1 MAIKAL
7 RSIYQWRR
15 LLTSIALLALPA
27 LFLAWIGAQPHEEM
41 RTAPIS
47 AASCVTHSQPRE
59 GIYKWYGPMWGR
71 DIAELTIRTAAGSN
85 YFIKLE
91 DMRDRPAR
99 AYFLHGGSTQTFPVP
114 LGTFALK
121 YATGSSWCG
130 EGEFFG
136 DETVYHK
143 ADRTLLFDQTVHADA
158 DGTTTFTSDVTVEL
172 IRQRNGNLPTHT
184 ISRKEF

>member
-1 MAIKAL
+1 
-7 RSIYQWRR
+7 
-15 LLTSIALLALPA
+15 LTVRAGGVVDSVCG
-27 LFLAWIGAQPHEEM
+27 GA
-41 RTAPIS
+41 TGAGWAGS
-47 AASCVTHSQPRE
+47 PRE

-91 DMRDRPAR
+91 DMHERPAR
-99 AYFLHGGSTQTFPVP
+99 AYFLHGGLTQTFPVP

-143 ADRTLLFDQTVHADA
+143 ADRTLS
-158 DGTTTFTSDVTVEL
+158 G
-172 IRQRNGNLPTHT
+172 QR
-184 ISRKEF
+184 